1 MSIESY
7 IHGVGNHHEAE
18 TFYVQKQASYTREM
32 NFFDNFHLQ
41 CRKHMGNMYSMEAQ
55 RLEYTIKKDNNQKN
69 RGDVLKLK
77 MESQRVGNAVSR
89 GVSARLGH
97 DLTTAGSF
105 IVPNNLPL

>member
-1 MSIESY
+1 MQETHGKHVFNGSPKIG
-7 IHGVGNHHEAE
+7 IH
-18 TFYVQKQASYTREM
+18 
-32 NFFDNFHLQ
+32 D
-41 CRKHMGNMYSMEAQ
+41 
-55 RLEYTIKKDNNQKN
+55 KKDNNQKN